1 MFCYQCEQTV
11 RDNGNQGCTV
21 IGNCGKDEKTANL
34 QDLLIFAVQGIA
46 PYALECNQIGI
57 KTPEVDEF
65 VAKAIFATLTN
76 VNFDAE
82 RIIGYT
88 RQAIIYREDLK
99 SQYQA
104 YCRENNQP
112 VTEFNSEVVNF
123 KLMSSDIAIQGQAD
137 SGIGSFD
144 NLFLTVGEDVAGLYG
159 LIVFGLKGIAA
170 YTDHSFEL
178 GYTNPEIYTRI
189 YQCLAFLSEQS
200 SDAGKYLEWAT
211 KLGETN
217 YWALELLDKATTETY
232 GHPEPT
238 QARITPVAGK
248 AILVSGHGLN
258 DLKDLLDQTMG
269 TGINVYTHGE
279 TLPALALPELK
290 KYPHLIGNYGGAWQ
304 EQQTEFAEFPGAILM
319 TTNCL
324 IAPQPAYANRI
335 FTMGTVGWSHI
346 PHIQNRDFSPVI
358 EAALAAPGFS
368 TTPEA
373 QYIPIGFARNTVLGV
388 ADKVIDAVK
397 TGAVKHFFLIGGC
410 DGAKSG
416 RNYYTDFAMGV
427 PDDCMILTLG
437 CGKYRFNKHDFG
449 TIGGL
454 PRLLD
459 MGQCNDSYSAIQVAV
474 ALAQAF
480 NCGVNELP
488 LSLIISWFEQ
498 KAVAVLLTLLY
509 LGIENIHLGPTLP
522 AFLTPATID
531 ILVEKFKIRPIS
543 TAEED
548 LHRILN

>member
-1 MFCYQCEQTV
+1 
-11 RDNGNQGCTV
+11 
-21 IGNCGKDEKTANL
+21 
-34 QDLLIFAVQGIA
+34 
-46 PYALECNQIGI
+46 
-57 KTPEVDEF
+57 
-65 VAKAIFATLTN
+65 
-76 VNFDAE
+76 
-82 RIIGYT
+82 
-88 RQAIIYREDLK
+88 
-99 SQYQA
+99 
-104 YCRENNQP
+104 
-112 VTEFNSEVVNF
+112 
-123 KLMSSDIAIQGQAD
+123 MSSDIAIQGQAD

-144 NLFLTVGEDVAGLYG
+144 NLFLTVGEDVAGFYG

-170 YTDHSFEL
+170 YTDHAFEL
-178 GYTNPEIYTRI
+178 GYINPEIYTRI

-200 SDAGKYLEWAT
+200 DDAGKYLEWAT

-324 IAPQPAYANRI
+324 IAPQKSYSNRI

-346 PHIQNRDFSPVI
+346 PHIQNRDFAPVI
-358 EAALAAPGFS
+358 AAALAAPGFS
-368 TTPEA
+368 ETPEA
-373 QYIPIGFARNTVLGV
+373 QYIPIGFSRNTVLGV

-427 PDDCMILTLG
+427 PDDCMVLTLG

-480 NCGVNELP
+480 ECGVNELP

-548 LHRILN
+548 LQRILN